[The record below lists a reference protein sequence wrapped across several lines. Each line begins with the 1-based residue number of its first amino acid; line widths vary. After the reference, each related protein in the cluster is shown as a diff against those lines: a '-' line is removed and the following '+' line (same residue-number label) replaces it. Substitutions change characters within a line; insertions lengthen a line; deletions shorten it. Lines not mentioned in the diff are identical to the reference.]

1 MNKIENFLN
10 LDFSK
15 KDQAWI
21 HSSYKLR
28 QTVGIAGMLM
38 PILLMFSL
46 YLYNEVDFVL
56 PSISHYYFTR
66 SGTIFTSVL
75 IVLGTFLL
83 IYKSYEKLDFW
94 LSTLAGVFALFVAL
108 APTSNLVEVCCAI
121 DMKHAITHFSDDTKE
136 LNPRILFHYIS
147 AGLFFLCLAI
157 MSFFLF
163 TKTEKGKKKTKHKKI
178 RNIIYKS
185 CAVVMVLS
193 ILIILFNF
201 NNEDPT
207 SFYNRNHMTFWLEF
221 AAVEAFGLSWLI
233 KGETLFKDK
242 KVNDM
247 NSISN

>member
-1 MNKIENFLN
+1 MNKIETLLN

-21 HSSYKLR
+21 HSSYRLR
-28 QTVGIAGMLM
+28 QTIGIAGMLL
-38 PILLMFSL
+38 PILLIVSL
-46 YLYNEVDFVL
+46 YLYDKVDFVL

-136 LNPRILFHYIS
+136 LNARTLFHYIS

-157 MSFFLF
+157 MSFALF
-163 TKTEKGKKKTKHKKI
+163 TKTEKNKKKTNNKKI
-178 RNIIYKS
+178 RNVIYKV
-185 CAVVMVLS
+185 CAVVMVIS

-201 NNEDPT
+201 NNEDPA
-207 SFYNRNHMTFWLEF
+207 SSYNEYNMTFWLEF
-221 AAVEAFGLSWLI
+221 VAVEAFGLSWLV

-242 KVNDM
+242 KGSDLN
-247 NSISN
+247 NTSR

>member
-1 MNKIENFLN
+1 MNKIETFLN

-28 QTVGIAGMLM
+28 QTVGIAGMLL

-46 YLYNEVDFVL
+46 YLYNDVDFVL

-66 SGTIFTSVL
+66 SGTIFTSTL

-94 LSTLAGVFALFVAL
+94 LSSLAGIFALFVAM
-108 APTSNLVEVCCAI
+108 APTSNLVQVCCDI
-121 DMKHAITHFSDDTKE
+121 DMRHAITHFSDDTAE
-136 LNPRILFHYIS
+136 LNPRTLFHYIS

-163 TKTEKGKKKTKHKKI
+163 TKTERGKKKTRKKKI

-207 SFYNRNHMTFWLEF
+207 SFYNRNSMTFWLEF
-221 AAVEAFGLSWLI
+221 GAVEAFGFSWLV

-242 KVNDM
+242 KGRVL
-247 NSISN
+247 NSTTS